1 MPVGEFCIVL
11 LSCFL
16 GRNAYMERT
25 RIHKLATVGCLA
37 ALSSVLMLLDFPI
50 GLIPGFIK
58 FDFSDVPA
66 LIAAFAVGPV
76 WGCAV
81 AMIKNLINVIVSQSA
96 GIGELANFVISV
108 SLVLPAGAIYKK
120 LSSKKGS
127 KALLLACIAGGASM
141 TVMSIPMNYFVVF
154 PFYSVAYGTAM
165 DSIIMAFKKIYPFI
179 NGLLD
184 TVIVIMAP
192 FNMLKAAVNCTI
204 AAIVY
209 KRIIPIFK
217 RTV

>member
-1 MPVGEFCIVL
+1 
-11 LSCFL
+11 
-16 GRNAYMERT
+16 MERT

-50 GLIPGFIK
+50 GLVPGFIK

-108 SLVLPAGAIYKK
+108 SLVLPAGVIYKK
-120 LSSKKGS
+120 LSLLSLKKDSKS
-127 KALLLACIAGGASM
+127 VVLACIAGGVSM
-141 TVMSIPMNYFVVF
+141 TVMSIPMNYFIVF

-165 DSIIMAFKKIYPFI
+165 DSIIMAFTRIYPFI

-192 FNMLKAAVNCTI
+192 FNMFKAAVNCTI

-217 RTV
+217 PAA

>member
-1 MPVGEFCIVL
+1 
-11 LSCFL
+11 
-16 GRNAYMERT
+16 MERT

-50 GLIPGFIK
+50 GLVPGFIK

-108 SLVLPAGAIYKK
+108 SLVLPAGVIYKK
-120 LSSKKGS
+120 LSLLSLKKDSKS
-127 KALLLACIAGGASM
+127 VVLACIAGGVSM
-141 TVMSIPMNYFVVF
+141 TVMSIPMNYFIVF

-165 DSIIMAFKKIYPFI
+165 DSIIMAFTRIYPFI

-192 FNMLKAAVNCTI
+192 FNMFKAAVNCSI

-217 RTV
+217 PAA

>member
-1 MPVGEFCIVL
+1 
-11 LSCFL
+11 
-16 GRNAYMERT
+16 MERT

-50 GLIPGFIK
+50 GLVPGFIK

-81 AMIKNLINVIVSQSA
+81 ALIKNLINVIVSQSA

-120 LSSKKGS
+120 LSSKTNS
-127 KALLLACIAGGASM
+127 KAVVLACIAGGVTM

-165 DSIIMAFKKIYPFI
+165 DSIIMAFTKLYPFV

-192 FNMLKAAVNCTI
+192 FNMLKAAVNCTL
-204 AAIVY
+204 AALVF

-217 RTV
+217 RAV

>member
-1 MPVGEFCIVL
+1 
-11 LSCFL
+11 
-16 GRNAYMERT
+16 MERT

-50 GLIPGFIK
+50 GLVPGFIK

-108 SLVLPAGAIYKK
+108 SLVLPAGVIYKK
-120 LSSKKGS
+120 LSLLSLKKDSKS
-127 KALLLACIAGGASM
+127 VVLACIAGGVSM
-141 TVMSIPMNYFVVF
+141 TVMSIPMNYFIVF
-154 PFYSVAYGTAM
+154 PFYSVAYCTAM
-165 DSIIMAFKKIYPFI
+165 DSIIMAFTRIYPFI

-192 FNMLKAAVNCTI
+192 FNMFKAAVNCTI

-217 RTV
+217 PAA